1 MATQSPFS
9 LLDGIFNKLKPS
21 LQPPSWAVDEVQHRL
36 VLFLNHVL
44 MQEKEA
50 MARLARQSGNVI
62 SLQWR
67 GFSMRVMATRAG
79 LLENAAASGKSDL
92 SLIVTEESP
101 AALLQ
106 AMVTGGKPSV
116 KIEGDVQLAAEV
128 NWLADHVRWDVE
140 EDLSRLIGDVPAHTL
155 AGIARQAADALR
167 GFIATKVPAG
177 DTHNDSNDATH
188 ATDASGKPAP

>member
-50 MARLARQSGNVI
+50 MSRLARQSGNVI
-62 SLQWR
+62 SLQWI
-67 GFSMRVMATRAG
+67 GFSMRVKATPAG
-79 LLENAAASGKSDL
+79 LLEIAAPTSKSDL
-92 SLIVTEESP
+92 SLIVTEASP

-106 AMVTGGKPSV
+106 VMAMGGKPSV
-116 KIEGDVQLAAEV
+116 KIEGDVQLAAEI
-128 NWLADHVRWDVE
+128 NWLADHLRWDVE
-140 EDLSRLIGDVPAHTL
+140 EDLSRFIGDVPAHTV
-155 AGIARQAADALR
+155 AGIARQATDALR
-167 GFIATKVPAG
+167 SFMVTKTPDSHTPRTADAG
-177 DTHNDSNDATH
+177 
-188 ATDASGKPAP
+188 GKPTP